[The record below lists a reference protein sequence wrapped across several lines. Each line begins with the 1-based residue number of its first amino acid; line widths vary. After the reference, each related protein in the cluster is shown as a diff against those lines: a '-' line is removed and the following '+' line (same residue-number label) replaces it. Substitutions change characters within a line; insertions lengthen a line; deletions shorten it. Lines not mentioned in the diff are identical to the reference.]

1 MAQKGDQY
9 GDPISADAIAVA
21 ILAAVTETKER
32 AEDVAR
38 GVPAM
43 KARALAVMALN
54 QVYGGVAHSRLARC
68 CGIRNHESA
77 SKYLID
83 FRTRVQNGKCGWWN
97 EAMFNRVVKRVERHR
112 LDGELP
118 RWPFEPLRP
127 SGDEQKRPSP
137 SRKTNAKTAA
147 TTP

>member
-9 GDPISADAIAVA
+9 GDSISADAIAVA
-21 ILAAVTETKER
+21 ILAATAETKER

-68 CGIRNHESA
+68 CGIRNPETA
-77 SKYLID
+77 SKYLIE
-83 FRTRVQNGKCGWWN
+83 FRTRVQNGRCGWWN
-97 EAMFNRVVKRVERHR
+97 EAMFNRVLKRVERYR

-127 SGDEQKRPSP
+127 SGDEKKGPSP
-137 SRKTNAKTAA
+137 SLKTKAKTSAP
-147 TTP
+147 TP

>member
-21 ILAAVTETKER
+21 IVAAVAETKER

-68 CGIRNHESA
+68 CGIRSHETA
-77 SKYLID
+77 SKYLIE
-83 FRTRVQNGKCGWWN
+83 FRTRIKNGKCGWWN
-97 EAMFNRVVKRVERHR
+97 EAALIRVIKRVEQHKHS
-112 LDGELP
+112 GNLP
-118 RWPFEPLRP
+118 RWPFAPLRP
-127 SGDEQKRPSP
+127 DKEPSP
-137 SRKTNAKTAA
+137 SPKTKAKRGDTSEGQ
-147 TTP
+147 T